1 MSLKFR
7 IAATIVVVEAIL
19 IAVLLLATAAETR
32 ESLALHFQA
41 TEQTLLQLMG
51 DLSRSAFLTEDYAE
65 LQAFIDQA
73 VDHPRIETV
82 VLADVRGRVVVSTLP
97 HLLGAALPALSDTE
111 HHYWLIREVRGH
123 SNVLGSIAVKFS
135 DAAVVA
141 MYARIRNGALVIAAI
156 GLVVSSLVG
165 IGVGFVLTRRLESL
179 ATAADRVA
187 DGDTSIRVD
196 DRGNDEIGRLTRAF
210 GSMVGRL
217 QRRAAYMKRTRDLLV
232 EPTQAMSQ
240 GFAVW
245 DADERLVLYNPR
257 FRQLFHE
264 IAGEI
269 VSGLPFKEFCSRLDP
284 HIRGEAVSEWLC
296 SWGRTGHH
304 TQGVWELCFR
314 DGRWLEIRET
324 RTTAGRTI
332 GIVTDVT
339 TARAQAQA
347 LAENER
353 RLRAIMNSMFDAMI
367 IVTDNGLIDTV
378 NPAAEAMFGLRAASV
393 RGQPIG
399 TLLALANDD
408 DRSGTPPLC
417 QPVDL
422 NLRTIRGRP
431 VREMWGRR
439 RHGPPFPVEISV
451 SHTLLKSGR
460 IAIVTARN
468 ISERKAAEEQIVYHA
483 THDQLTGLLNRSQF
497 MDRVKATIEGSKEAQ
512 DQLAVLFLDLD
523 RFKVIN
529 DSLGHMMGDALLVAV
544 AKRLRRSLRE
554 HDIVARMG
562 GDEFTV
568 ALPAIDS
575 EATALRICRKLIE
588 TMRSPFV
595 VKGQE
600 LHLTTSV
607 GVSLYPAHGDSP
619 ELLLRR
625 ADTALYRA
633 KAKGKN
639 QYCLFTTGMGGGFDH
654 HVYLENELRQ
664 AIEQGALR
672 VVYQPQVELGSGT
685 IIGAEALLRWQHPR
699 LGTVPPKVF
708 IATAEEAGLIG
719 KLGTFVLA
727 QACDQ
732 LRRWREAGSIP
743 LRIAVNL
750 SPRQIHDPD
759 WPATVASCL
768 QSAGVPSECLE
779 FELTESVFIED
790 DDTTARFVEAMRE
803 LAIGLVLDDFGTG
816 FSSLSYLHRYPIRR
830 IKIDRSF
837 VNDIGGGN
845 DGALVRAT
853 VAMASCLGIGVIA
866 EGIETRPQW
875 EWLRHHGCR
884 EGQGYLFGMPE
895 ESERLTQRI
904 GGVKRHSGQVVA
916 FSAPREAFRE
926 RAHPAGHDI

>member
-1 MSLKFR
+1 MSLKSR
-7 IAATIVVVEAIL
+7 IAATIFLVEAIL
-19 IAVLLLATAAETR
+19 IAVLLLATATETR
-32 ESLALHFQA
+32 ESLARHFQA

-51 DLSRSAFLTEDYAE
+51 DLSRAAFLTEDYAE
-65 LQAFIDQA
+65 LQAFIEQA
-73 VDHPRIETV
+73 VEHPRIETV

-97 HLLGAALPALSDTE
+97 HLLGTTFPELADTE
-111 HHYWLIREVRGH
+111 HHHWRRREVRGH
-123 SNVLGSIAVKFS
+123 SNALGTIAVRFS
-135 DAAVVA
+135 DAAVVE
-141 MYARIRNGALVIAAI
+141 MYAQIRNGALLIAAI

-165 IGVGFVLTRRLESL
+165 VGVGFLLTRRLERL
-179 ATAADRVA
+179 ASAADRVA

-196 DRGNDEIGRLTRAF
+196 DRGGDEIGRLTRAF
-210 GSMVGRL
+210 SSMVGRL
-217 QRRAAYMKRTRDLLV
+217 QRRAAYMKRTRDLLI

-264 IAGEI
+264 IADDV
-269 VSGLPFKEFCSRLDP
+269 VSGLPFREFCSLLDP
-284 HIRGEAVSEWLC
+284 HIRGEAVSDWLC
-296 SWGRTGHH
+296 SWSRTGHH
-304 TQGVWELCFR
+304 AQGVWELRFR

-339 TARAQAQA
+339 SARAQALA
-347 LAENER
+347 LVESER
-353 RLRAIMNSMFDAMI
+353 RLRAIMDSMFDAMI
-367 IVTDNGLIDTV
+367 IVDDNGLIDTL
-378 NPAAEAMFGLRAASV
+378 NPAAEAMFGV
-393 RGQPIG
+393 RTTAVRSRPIG
-399 TLLALANDD
+399 TLLALASDD
-408 DRSGTPPLC
+408 DRSGTAPPC
-417 QPVDL
+417 QAADL
-422 NLRTIRGRP
+422 KVIQGRP
-431 VREMWGRR
+431 VREMWGRPR
-439 RHGPPFPVEISV
+439 RGLTFPVEISV
-451 SHTLLKSGR
+451 SHALLKSGR
-460 IAIVTARN
+460 ITIVTARN
-468 ISERKAAEEQIVYHA
+468 ISERKAAEQQIVYHA

-497 MDRVKATIEGSKEAQ
+497 MERLRATIEGSTDAQ

-568 ALPAIDS
+568 ALPGIDS

-588 TMRSPFV
+588 TMRAPFV

-607 GVSLYPAHGDSP
+607 GISLYPAHGDGP
-619 ELLLRR
+619 EMLLRR

-633 KAKGKN
+633 KGKGKN
-639 QYCLFTTGMGGGFDH
+639 QYCLFTAGLGGNVDY

-664 AIEQGALR
+664 AIELGLLR
-672 VVYQPQVELGSGT
+672 VVYQPQVELGSGK

-699 LGTVPPKVF
+699 LGAVPPKVF
-708 IATAEEAGLIG
+708 IATAEDAGLIG
-719 KLGTFVLA
+719 KIGTFVLA
-727 QACDQ
+727 QACAQ
-732 LRRWREAGSIP
+732 LRRWREAGAGP

-750 SPRQIHDPD
+750 SPRQIHDPE
-759 WPATVASCL
+759 WPATVTSCL
-768 QSAGVPSECLE
+768 TSAGVPSDCLE
-779 FELTESVFIED
+779 FELTENVFIED

-803 LAIGLVLDDFGTG
+803 LSIGLVLDDFGTG
-816 FSSLSYLHRYPIRR
+816 FSSLSYLRRYPIRR

-837 VNDIGGGN
+837 VSDIGGGN

-875 EWLRHHGCR
+875 EWLRQHGCP

-895 ESERLTQRI
+895 EGERLAQRI
-904 GGVKRHSGQVVA
+904 SGIKRQAGQVVA
-916 FSAPREAFRE
+916 FSASREALRE
-926 RAHPAGHDI
+926 RAHPAGRDT

>member
-1 MSLKFR
+1 MSLKSR
-7 IAATIVVVEAIL
+7 IAATIFLVEAIL

-32 ESLALHFQA
+32 ESLARHLQA
-41 TEQTLLQLMG
+41 TEQTLLQLIG
-51 DLSRSAFLTEDYAE
+51 DLSRAALLTEDYAE
-65 LQAFIDQA
+65 LQAFIDQT
-73 VDHPRIETV
+73 VEHPRIETV

-97 HLLGAALPALSDTE
+97 HLLGEALPALANTD
-111 HHYWLIREVRGH
+111 HHYWLMREVRGY

-135 DAAVVA
+135 DAAVVE
-141 MYARIRNGALVIAAI
+141 MYTRIRNGALVIAAI
-156 GLVVSSLVG
+156 GLVISSLVG
-165 IGVGFVLTRRLESL
+165 VAVGFVLTRRLERL
-179 ATAADRVA
+179 AAAADRVA

-196 DRGNDEIGRLTRAF
+196 DRGNDEIGRLARAF
-210 GSMVGRL
+210 ASMVGRL
-217 QRRAAYMKRTRDLLV
+217 QRRATYMKRTRDLLI

-264 IAGEI
+264 IAGDI
-269 VSGLPFKEFCSRLDP
+269 VSGLPFTDFCSLLDP
-284 HIRGEAVSEWLC
+284 HIRGEAVSQWLC
-296 SWGRTGHH
+296 RSGRTGRH

-353 RLRAIMNSMFDAMI
+353 RLRAIMDSMFDAMI

-378 NPAAEAMFGLRAASV
+378 NPAAEAMFGVRAASI

-408 DRSGTPPLC
+408 DRSGTAPPC
-417 QPVDL
+417 EAADL
-422 NLRTIRGRP
+422 KAIRGRP

-439 RHGPPFPVEISV
+439 ARGPAFPVEISV
-451 SHTLLKSGR
+451 SHTLLKNGR

-483 THDQLTGLLNRSQF
+483 THDQLTGLFNRSEF
-497 MDRVKATIEGSKEAQ
+497 MERLKATIGGSTEAQ

-529 DSLGHMMGDALLVAV
+529 DSLGHMMGDAVLIAV

-575 EATALRICRKLIE
+575 EATALRICHKLIE

-654 HVYLENELRQ
+654 HVYLESELRQ
-664 AIEQGALR
+664 AIEHGSLR
-672 VVYQPQVELGSGT
+672 VVYQPQVDLGSGQ

-699 LGTVPPKVF
+699 LGNVPPKVF

-727 QACDQ
+727 HACAQ
-732 LRRWREAGSIP
+732 LRRWREAGARP
-743 LRIAVNL
+743 LRVAVNL

-768 QSAGVPSECLE
+768 QSAGVPPDCLE
-779 FELTESVFIED
+779 FELTENVFIED
-790 DDTTARFVEAMRE
+790 DDTTTRFVEAMRE

-816 FSSLSYLHRYPIRR
+816 FSSLSYLRRYPIRR

-837 VNDIGGGN
+837 VSDIGGGN

-875 EWLRHHGCR
+875 EWLRHHGCP

-895 ESERLTQRI
+895 DSDRLTQLI
-904 GGVKRHSGQVVA
+904 AGAKRHVGQVVA
-916 FSAPREAFRE
+916 LSASREAVRE
-926 RAHPAGHDI
+926 RAHPPGRKT

>member
-1 MSLKFR
+1 MSLKSR
-7 IAATIVVVEAIL
+7 IAATIFLVEAIL
-19 IAVLLLATAAETR
+19 IAVLLLATASETR
-32 ESLALHFQA
+32 ESLARHFQA
-41 TEQTLLQLMG
+41 TEQTLLQLIG
-51 DLSRSAFLTEDYAE
+51 DLSRGALLTEDYAE
-65 LQAFIDQA
+65 LQAFIDQTIE
-73 VDHPRIETV
+73 HPRIKTV
-82 VLADVRGRVVVSTLP
+82 VLANFRGRVVVSTLP
-97 HLLGAALPALSDTE
+97 HLLGAALPALANTE
-111 HHYWLIREVRGH
+111 HHYWRVREVRGH
-123 SNVLGSIAVKFS
+123 SNVLGTIAVKFS
-135 DAAVVA
+135 DAAEVE
-141 MYARIRNGALVIAAI
+141 MYSRIRSGTLLIAAI

-165 IGVGFVLTRRLESL
+165 VGVGIVLTRRLERL

-187 DGDTSIRVD
+187 DGDNSIRVD

-210 GSMVGRL
+210 ASMVGRL
-217 QRRAAYMKRTRDLLV
+217 QRRATYMKRTRDLLI

-264 IAGEI
+264 IASEI
-269 VSGLPFKEFCSRLDP
+269 VTGLPFKEFCSRLDP

-296 SWGRTGHH
+296 SWGRMGHH
-304 TQGVWELCFR
+304 AQGVWELCFR

-339 TARAQAQA
+339 TARAQARA

-353 RLRAIMNSMFDAMI
+353 RLRAIMDSMFDAMI
-367 IVTDNGLIDTV
+367 IVDDNGLIDTV
-378 NPAAEAMFGLRAASV
+378 NPAAEAMFGLRATAV
-393 RGQPIG
+393 RGRPIG
-399 TLLALANDD
+399 TLLALASDD
-408 DRSGTPPLC
+408 DRSGTQPPC
-417 QPVDL
+417 QAADL
-422 NLRTIRGRP
+422 KSIRGRP
-431 VREMWGRR
+431 VQEMWGQPRC
-439 RHGPPFPVEISV
+439 GPAFPVEISV
-451 SHTLLKSGR
+451 AHTVLKGGR

-468 ISERKAAEEQIVYHA
+468 ISERKAAEQQIVYHA

-497 MDRVKATIEGSKEAQ
+497 MARLKATIEGTTDAQ

-529 DSLGHMMGDALLVAV
+529 DSLGHMMGDALLIAV

-568 ALPAIDS
+568 ALPGIDS

-619 ELLLRR
+619 DLLLRR

-639 QYCLFTTGMGGGFDH
+639 QYCLFTAGMGGGFDH

-672 VVYQPQVELGSGT
+672 VVYQPQVELGSGK
-685 IIGAEALLRWQHPR
+685 IIGAEALLRWQHPW
-699 LGTVPPKVF
+699 LGAVPPKVF
-708 IATAEEAGLIG
+708 IATAEEAGMIG
-719 KLGTFVLA
+719 KIGTFVLA
-727 QACDQ
+727 QACAQ
-732 LRRWREAGSIP
+732 LRRWHEAGTLP

-768 QSAGVPSECLE
+768 QSAGVPSDCLE
-779 FELTESVFIED
+779 FELTENVFIED

-803 LAIGLVLDDFGTG
+803 LSIGLVLDDFGTG
-816 FSSLSYLHRYPIRR
+816 FSSLSYLRRYPIRR

-837 VNDIGGGN
+837 VSDIGGGN

-875 EWLRHHGCR
+875 EWLRHHGCP

-895 ESERLTQRI
+895 DSERLTQRI
-904 GGVKRHSGQVVA
+904 AAVKRHAGQVVA
-916 FSAPREAFRE
+916 FSASRELFRD
-926 RAHPAGHDI
+926 RSLPTGRDK